1 LLQLLPLS
9 YLQKPFPQQ
18 PLLQYLKQPWPLLRL
33 DLQQPSLQR
42 QRMLHYTLVRV
53 QALEQVVPQV
63 LVQERVEL
71 M

>member
-1 LLQLLPLS
+1 
-9 YLQKPFPQQ
+9 
-18 PLLQYLKQPWPLLRL
+18 LLQYLKQPWPLLRL